1 MLYSAAKPVLKV
13 QNKKKKKKYRT
24 DYLMAFLCLKPPIY
38 FLMCLGD
45 SPSSVAHLQSPAI
58 GAASGPHS
66 LTLPSARLTHPPG
79 PGLPFSLLTDLALP
93 ALHPPTP
100 PTPAQGFA
108 LVLWLEC

>member
-1 MLYSAAKPVLKV
+1 
-13 QNKKKKKKYRT
+13 
-24 DYLMAFLCLKPPIY
+24 MAFLCLKPPIY

-58 GAASGPHS
+58 QAASGPHT

-93 ALHPPTP
+93 PTP
-100 PTPAQGFA
+100 GALLLSCGWNARPHLSALLSPHVPPA
-108 LVLWLEC
+108 